1 MNILKSKTALAES
14 NEQVTPNDK
23 LLIKEA
29 QEATWED
36 LDNV

>member
-1 MNILKSKTALAES
+1 MIILISKTALAVPDEHT
-14 NEQVTPNDK
+14 TPSEK